1 MKKIRLL
8 TISPISEIG
17 GSDITLLRLLRNLD
31 KNEYEILHLMP
42 YPGPLIDEFRS
53 AGIRVEIIDMPRIR
67 LFKNPL
73 QYIIVLLKF
82 FPTVFKIKKI
92 IEDCKIDLVCTFS
105 MSSLYGALAAKLANR
120 PHVLFANEYLAVL
133 RLVSHYFYLL
143 SEKVICCSSIVST
156 MFKKSNKIMVIP
168 PGIDLHEFSAQVSN
182 DKVRQD
188 LGVNGNL
195 VSMVTRLAPWKGV
208 EIFIKAAS
216 YVKVNTKFAIF
227 AQPVMGKERYL
238 FKLEKL
244 IQKLGLQDRVLIK
257 AGGNKDIAQV
267 MAASDIIVHASLR
280 PEPFGLV
287 IIEAMAMQ
295 KPIIASRLGA
305 PLEIIS
311 DGVDGKLIEPGNP
324 KALAAAISTLLEN
337 HALALEMGLYARKKV
352 TRNFDIQNFVHSLD
366 IIFKTILKDNYL

>member
-8 TISPISEIG
+8 TISHISEIG

-31 KNEYEILHLMP
+31 KDEYEILHLMP

-73 QYIIVLLKF
+73 KYIIVLLRF
-82 FPTVFKIKKI
+82 FPTVFKIKNI
-92 IEDCKIDLVCTFS
+92 IEDCKIDIICTFS

-120 PHVLFANEYLAVL
+120 PHVLMANEYLSVL
-133 RLVSHYFYLL
+133 RLVSHYFYFL

-168 PGIDLHEFSAQVSN
+168 PGIDLHEFSAQVN
-182 DKVRQD
+182 KEKVRQD

-195 VSMVTRLAPWKGV
+195 VSMVTRLTPWKGV

-216 YVKVNTKFAIF
+216 YVKGNTKFAIF
-227 AQPVMGKERYL
+227 GQPVMGRERYL
-238 FKLEKL
+238 CKLERL
-244 IQKLGLQDRVLIK
+244 IEKLGLRDRVLIK

-337 HALALEMGLYARKKV
+337 HAMALEMGLYARKKV
-352 TRNFDIQNFVHSLD
+352 TRDFDIKNFVHNLD
-366 IIFKTILKDNYL
+366 IIFKTILKENYL

>member
-8 TISPISEIG
+8 TISPICEIG

-42 YPGPLIDEFRS
+42 YAGVMTDEFKNS
-53 AGIRVEIIDMPRIR
+53 GVKVEIIDMPRIR

-73 QYIIVLLKF
+73 KYIIVLLKF
-82 FPTVFKIKKI
+82 FPTVFKIKNI
-92 IEDCKIDLVCTFS
+92 IENCKIDIVCTFS

-120 PHVLFANEYLAVL
+120 PHVLFANEYLFVL
-133 RLVSHYFYLL
+133 KLVSHYFYLL
-143 SEKVICCSSIVST
+143 SEKIICCSSIVST
-156 MFKKSNKIMVIP
+156 MFKKSNKIMLIP
-168 PGIDLHEFSAQVSN
+168 PGIDLHEFSPQVSN
-182 DKVRQD
+182 EKIRQD
-188 LGVNGNL
+188 FGVSGNL
-195 VSMVTRLAPWKGV
+195 VSMVTRLTPWKGV
-208 EIFIKAAS
+208 EIFIRAAS
-216 YVKVNTKFAIF
+216 YVKGNTKFAIF
-227 AQPVMGKERYL
+227 GQLVMGRERYL
-238 FKLEKL
+238 FKLDRMIE
-244 IQKLGLQDRVLIK
+244 QLGLRDRVLIK
-257 AGGNKDIAQV
+257 AGGNKNIPQV

-324 KALAAAISTLLEN
+324 KALAAAISMLLEN
-337 HALALEMGLYARKKV
+337 HAMALEMGLYARKKV
-352 TRNFDIQNFVHSLD
+352 THNFDIKNFVHNLD
-366 IIFKTILKDNYL
+366 IIFKTILKENYL